1 MHYIWSYK
9 CSESVKSLANRD
21 SSSWCD
27 DKRSYEVRD
36 VGTMCCCVGPSFGG
50 ESEGP
55 MSMKG
60 GLRSEVKGRL
70 WNTNCPF
77 NVLILIWD
85 KFDSNR
91 VILFQR
97 LRWFWR
103 PTTLRMLEKMDLM
116 LKQIGPTWVVNDI
129 KGINLLKRRFAFKI
143 DPRKI
148 P

>member
-36 VGTMCCCVGPSFGG
+36 VGTMCCCVGPFGG

-91 VILFQR
+91 NSFS
-97 LRWFWR
+97 
-103 PTTLRMLEKMDLM
+103 
-116 LKQIGPTWVVNDI
+116 
-129 KGINLLKRRFAFKI
+129 AFKMVLTPDYFAYAEEDGPGAETNRTYVSWRLLI
-143 DPRKI
+143 INICQWHKGNKSVKEMVRV
-148 P
+148 